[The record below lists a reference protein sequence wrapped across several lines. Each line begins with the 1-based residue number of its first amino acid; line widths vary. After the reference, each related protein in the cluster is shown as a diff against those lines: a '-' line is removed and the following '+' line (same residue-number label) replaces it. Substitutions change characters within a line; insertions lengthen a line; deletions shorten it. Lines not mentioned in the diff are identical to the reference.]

1 MPTSTTDT
9 VRVTI
14 DDQTLMVPKGTL
26 VIEAARQA
34 GVMIPHFCYHPK
46 LKPDANCR
54 MCLVEI
60 ERMPKLQT
68 ACSTPVADGMVVRT
82 ATTVVNDAHR
92 SVLEFILANHPLDC
106 PVCDQGGRCDLQDFS
121 HEYTPTTSRFIE
133 VKRVFQK
140 EYFSPLI
147 EKQMNR
153 CVQCLRCVR
162 YCDEV
167 LDVKALAPTHRGTM
181 TEITHFSSHE
191 LDCEFCG
198 GCVQICPVG
207 AITSRLSMYEF
218 RPWMLK
224 RADSVC
230 GYCGDG
236 CQVTFQTKGN
246 ELIEVNSSHGAGR
259 NSGDLCARG
268 YFGYHAN
275 TSPDRLQH
283 PLIRRNGRL
292 EEATWEEALEY
303 VAERTLQLK
312 LTHGSEAFA
321 GLITARCT
329 NEDLFVF
336 QKFMR
341 LVLGSN
347 SIDSSARYGH
357 VNGIQALRRVQG
369 THRWSVSF
377 EDIVNAEAIFLVGTN
392 ITETNPITGLKVK
405 EAVKKRGATL
415 LTIESLVPAIG
426 TISNI
431 ANLSTH
437 HFTAAPDQ
445 VKAVV
450 LGLIKGLVE
459 EGLAA
464 LPLDQR
470 APGFVQGI
478 SAAVQA
484 LPWSRL
490 EQASGATADAL
501 RTAVRAFA
509 RTSRAVI
516 IAGPGVLRAA
526 GGSDLVTTLL
536 DLLLLTGHH
545 DRPGCGIAPLAE
557 ENNEQGAV
565 EMGATAGW
573 LPGVYE
579 TSDSSASERLAALW
593 KEEVPKSAGRSLMD
607 ILEEARAGRVKAAFI
622 VGENPVD
629 SLPPSAKAQEAMAAL
644 DLLVVQELFMTDT
657 AAMAHVV
664 LPACSYAE
672 KSGSFINTEGVVQ
685 PVHQAIDPVGES
697 RPDWEIFS
705 ILSILL
711 GAPLEYGDAKEIGKE
726 IRQAIPGYGLLGPG
740 HKPAKA
746 DMAVVDRYLRGG
758 FQSDLAQRYAL
769 DGERRPLDPAR
780 PATSAPR
787 PELGTKAVESGGE
800 RAEPGASGRGEFTL
814 VVGQSLFHSGK
825 FSTHAKGL
833 LQIQAMGTLLVSPG
847 DAHRLGVAD
856 GDHVRLA
863 NGLGQVTVPLKVADR
878 VPEGIVFFPE
888 HFDREMRRLLNVTA
902 DPKTGVP
909 CYKTAQVQIQKV

>member
-1 MPTSTTDT
+1 MPTSATET

-14 DDQTLMVPKGTL
+14 DGQTLTVPKGTL

-54 MCLVEI
+54 MCLVEV

-133 VKRVFQK
+133 VKRIFQK

-167 LDVKALAPTHRGTM
+167 LDVKALAPINRGTM
-181 TEITHFSSHE
+181 TEIKHFTTHE

-236 CQVTFQTKGN
+236 CHMTFQTKGN
-246 ELIEVNSSHGAGR
+246 DIIEVNSSHGAGR
-259 NSGDLCARG
+259 NNGDLCARG
-268 YFGYHAN
+268 FFGYHAN
-275 TSPDRLQH
+275 TSPDRLMH

-292 EEATWEEALEY
+292 EEATWEDALEY

-312 LTHGSEAFA
+312 LKHGADAFA

-347 SIDSSARYGH
+347 AIDSSARYGH
-357 VNGIQALRRVQG
+357 VNAIHALRRVQG
-369 THRWSVSF
+369 THRWSISF
-377 EDIVNAEAIFLVGTN
+377 DDVANAEAILLVGTN

-405 EAVKKRGATL
+405 EAVKKHGATL
-415 LTIESLVPAIG
+415 ITIEGLIPAVG

-431 ANLSTH
+431 TNLSTH
-437 HFTAAPDQ
+437 HFAATPEQ
-445 VKAVV
+445 IKAVV
-450 LGLIKGLVE
+450 LGLVKALVE

-470 APGFVQGI
+470 APGFVQSIG
-478 SAAVQA
+478 AALRS
-484 LPWSRL
+484 LPWSQL
-490 EQASGATADAL
+490 EQAGGASADAL
-501 RTAVRAFA
+501 RAAVRAFA

-516 IAGPGVLRAA
+516 IVGPSVLRTV
-526 GGSDLVTTLL
+526 GGADLVTTLL

-545 DRPGCGIAPLAE
+545 DRPGCGVAPLAE

-565 EMGATAGW
+565 EMGATAGF
-573 LPGVYE
+573 LPGVVE
-579 TSDSSASERLAALW
+579 TDDRAATERLAGLW
-593 KEEVPKSAGRSLMD
+593 KEELPKSAARSLMD
-607 ILEEARAGRVKAAFI
+607 ILESARNGRVKAALV
-622 VGENPVD
+622 VGENPVG
-629 SLPPSAKAQEAMAAL
+629 SLPPSAQAQEALAAL
-644 DLLVVQELFMTDT
+644 ELLVVQELFMTET
-657 AAMAHVV
+657 ASMAHVV
-664 LPACSYAE
+664 LPACS
-672 KSGSFINTEGVVQ
+672 
-685 PVHQAIDPVGES
+685 
-697 RPDWEIFS
+697 
-705 ILSILL
+705 
-711 GAPLEYGDAKEIGKE
+711 
-726 IRQAIPGYGLLGPG
+726 
-740 HKPAKA
+740 
-746 DMAVVDRYLRGG
+746 
-758 FQSDLAQRYAL
+758 
-769 DGERRPLDPAR
+769 
-780 PATSAPR
+780 
-787 PELGTKAVESGGE
+787 
-800 RAEPGASGRGEFTL
+800 
-814 VVGQSLFHSGK
+814 
-825 FSTHAKGL
+825 
-833 LQIQAMGTLLVSPG
+833 
-847 DAHRLGVAD
+847 
-856 GDHVRLA
+856 
-863 NGLGQVTVPLKVADR
+863 
-878 VPEGIVFFPE
+878 
-888 HFDREMRRLLNVTA
+888 
-902 DPKTGVP
+902 
-909 CYKTAQVQIQKV
+909 

>member
-1 MPTSTTDT
+1 MPTSATDT
-9 VRVTI
+9 VKVTI
-14 DDQTLMVPKGTL
+14 DDQTLSVPKGTL

-54 MCLVEI
+54 MCLVEV

-68 ACSTPVADGMVVRT
+68 ACSTPVAEGMVVRT
-82 ATTVVNDAHR
+82 ATTVVNDAHK

-133 VKRVFQK
+133 VKRIFQK

-167 LDVKALAPTHRGTM
+167 LDVKALAPINRGTM
-181 TEITHFSSHE
+181 TEIKHFTSHE

-224 RADSVC
+224 RADSIC

-236 CQVTFQTKGN
+236 CQITFQTKGN

-259 NSGDLCARG
+259 NNGDLCARG

-275 TSPDRLQH
+275 TSPDRLTH

-292 EEATWEEALEY
+292 EEATWEDALEY

-312 LTHGSEAFA
+312 LTHGSGAFA

-341 LVLGSN
+341 LVLGTN
-347 SIDSSARYGH
+347 AFDSSARYGH
-357 VNGIQALRRVQG
+357 VNGIRALRRVQG

-377 EDIVNAEAIFLVGTN
+377 DDIATAEALLLVGTN
-392 ITETNPITGLKVK
+392 ITEANPITGLKVK
-405 EAVKKRGATL
+405 EAVKKHGATL
-415 LTIESLVPAIG
+415 ITVESLAPAIG

-431 ANLSTH
+431 TNLSTH
-437 HFTAAPDQ
+437 HFAAAPGQ
-445 VKAVV
+445 FKAVV
-450 LGLIKGLVE
+450 LGLVKALVE
-459 EGLAA
+459 EGLVA

-470 APGFVQGI
+470 APNYVQAVGGALRQLPW
-478 SAAVQA
+478 AAV
-484 LPWSRL
+484 
-490 EQASGATADAL
+490 EQASGASADAL
-501 RTAVRAFA
+501 RTAARAFA

-516 IAGPGVLRAA
+516 LAGPGVLRAD
-526 GGSDLVTTLL
+526 GGAELVTTLL
-536 DLLLLTGHH
+536 DFLLLTGHH
-545 DRPGCGIAPLAE
+545 DRPGCGVAPLAE
-557 ENNEQGAV
+557 ENNEQGAI
-565 EMGATAGW
+565 EMGAVPEYF
-573 LPGVYE
+573 PGVYE
-579 TSDSSASERLAALW
+579 STDRTAKDRLASLW
-593 KEEVPKSAGRSLMD
+593 KEELPTTPGRRLME
-607 ILEEARAGRVKAAFI
+607 ILEDARAGRVKAAFV
-622 VGENPVD
+622 VGENPVG
-629 SLPPSAKAQEAMAAL
+629 SLPPSAQAQDAL
-644 DLLVVQELFMTDT
+644 GALELLVVQELFMTET

-672 KSGSFINTEGVVQ
+672 KSGAFVNQEGVVQ
-685 PVHQAIDPVGES
+685 PIHPAIDPVGES
-697 RPDWEIFS
+697 RPDWEI
-705 ILSILL
+705 LSALSVL
-711 GAPLEYGDAKEIGKE
+711 MSAPLEYGDAKEIGKE
-726 IRQAIPGYGLLGPG
+726 IRQAIPGYGRLGPL
-740 HKPAKA
+740 HKAAKA
-746 DMAVVDRYLRGG
+746 DLAAVDRYLHEGYQR
-758 FQSDLAQRYAL
+758 DLAQRYAL
-769 DGERRPLDPAR
+769 GDARREGR
-780 PATSAPR
+780 SA
-787 PELGTKAVESGGE
+787 GT
-800 RAEPGASGRGEFTL
+800 FTL

-825 FSTHAKGL
+825 LSTHAKGL
-833 LQIQAMGTLLVSPG
+833 LQIQSAGALLLNPA
-847 DAHRLGVAD
+847 DAGRLGLAD
-856 GDHVRLA
+856 GDRARLSNA
-863 NGLGQVTVPLKVADR
+863 TGQATAPVKLADR
-878 VPEGIVFFPE
+878 VPEGLALFPE
-888 HFDREMRRLLNVTA
+888 HFDQEVRRLLTVQV
-902 DPKTGVP
+902 DPQTGVP
-909 CYKTAQVQIQKV
+909 IYKTTQVTVEKASP